1 MFSRFSELKKEADSN
16 EDLEVSFK
24 EPSVKPVKESK
35 TNTEENETP
44 KIRRATKRTRS
55 PGSRTKKSTT
65 PISKVE
71 KPVKEEVEEK
81 EPESLDSDD
90 DDSEE
95 NNNKE
100 NENEDDNKENSGP
113 VKKSKQWKPVSGRN
127 MTKKKLF
134 DNFTTLSVRLFVRS
148 LKIPV
153 QGLC

>member
-71 KPVKEEVEEK
+71 KSVKKEVEEK

-100 NENEDDNKENSGP
+100 NENEDDKENSGP
-113 VKKSKQWKPVSGRN
+113 VKKPKQWKPVSGR
-127 MTKKKLF
+127 TQCSDILKKNRKLLKLILWI
-134 DNFTTLSVRLFVRS
+134 LSIELY
-148 LKIPV
+148 P
-153 QGLC
+153 